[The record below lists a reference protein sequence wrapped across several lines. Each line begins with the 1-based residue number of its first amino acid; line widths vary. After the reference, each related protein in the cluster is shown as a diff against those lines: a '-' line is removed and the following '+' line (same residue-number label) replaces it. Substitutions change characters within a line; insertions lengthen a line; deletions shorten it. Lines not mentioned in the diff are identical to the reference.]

1 MTVDELLS
9 LGAALVLL
17 AALPSSSVAL
27 VVTRAATRGVS
38 NGVAVGMGI
47 VLGDLVFVLL
57 ALLGLSAAA
66 EVLGGFFA
74 IVKVAGAIWLIGYGW
89 SLLRKRDAVASPPP
103 TLNAGSGWLTSFMA
117 GFFLTL
123 GDIKAI
129 LFYASFF
136 PLFVDPASL
145 TISGIAVVMLL
156 TFICVGG
163 VKTVYAL
170 LAVRIANT
178 FTGHSVRNG
187 ARTLAGTVMMGA
199 GTWLIIKN
207 T

>member
-1 MTVDELLS
+1 MTLYEVLS

-47 VLGDLVFVLL
+47 VLGDLIFVLL

-66 EVLGGFFA
+66 EALGGLFA
-74 IVKVAGAIWLIGYGW
+74 IVKVAGAIWLVGYGW
-89 SLLRKRDAVASPPP
+89 SLLSRRDSVASPSP
-103 TLNAGSGWLTSFMA
+103 AIHSDSGWLTSFMA

-145 TISGIAVVMLL
+145 TISGIAVVMLM

-170 LAVRIANT
+170 LAARIANT
-178 FTGHSVRNG
+178 FTGHSLRRR

-199 GTWLIIKN
+199 GAWLFVKS